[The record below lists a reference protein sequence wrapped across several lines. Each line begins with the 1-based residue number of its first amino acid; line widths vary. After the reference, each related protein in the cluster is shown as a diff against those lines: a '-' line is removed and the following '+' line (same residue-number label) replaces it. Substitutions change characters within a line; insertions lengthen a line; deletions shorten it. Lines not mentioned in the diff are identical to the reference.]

1 MLRQTKKGLVL
12 AVRVVPNSSKTCIQ
26 GQVGGELKI
35 RLQAAPVDGE
45 ANKLLI
51 SLLAKQLGVPKSA
64 VGIVSGAAA
73 RSKVLL
79 LACSSSVEE
88 ATRLLL
94 PDEADDDDK

>member
-12 AVRVVPNSSKTCIQ
+12 AVRVVPNSSKTCIE
-26 GQVGGELKI
+26 GQLGGELKI

-45 ANKLLI
+45 ANKLLVG
-51 SLLAKQLGVPKSA
+51 LLAKQLGVPKSA

-79 LACSSSVEE
+79 LASSSSLEE
-88 ATRLLL
+88 TTKLLLL
-94 PDEADDDDK
+94 PDDSNDK